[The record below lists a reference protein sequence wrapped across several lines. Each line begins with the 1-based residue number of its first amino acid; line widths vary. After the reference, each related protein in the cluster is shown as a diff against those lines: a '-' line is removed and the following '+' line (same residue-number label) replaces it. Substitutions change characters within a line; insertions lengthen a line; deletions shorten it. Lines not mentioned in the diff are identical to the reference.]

1 MAVLDSHWRCP
12 GCRWSLLDR
21 GRVAPC
27 GRHHPLPAAVRAAG
41 ETDRNPI
48 HPPPPITPSA
58 FYRKQRVVL
67 RRIEHD
73 VA

>member
-1 MAVLDSHWRCP
+1 VAVLDSHWRCP